1 VQIPLFRDDKYP
13 VGLDEKFFRNQLDRH
28 RSEAREDFVE
38 SSGDGSKVIND
49 DDGNPQISR
58 QIP

>member
-1 VQIPLFRDDKYP
+1 VQIPLFRDDEHT
-13 VGLDEKFFRNQLDRH
+13 VGLDEQSFRNQLDRH
-28 RSEAREDFVE
+28 RRETREDFVE

-49 DDGNPQISR
+49 DDSNAQISR